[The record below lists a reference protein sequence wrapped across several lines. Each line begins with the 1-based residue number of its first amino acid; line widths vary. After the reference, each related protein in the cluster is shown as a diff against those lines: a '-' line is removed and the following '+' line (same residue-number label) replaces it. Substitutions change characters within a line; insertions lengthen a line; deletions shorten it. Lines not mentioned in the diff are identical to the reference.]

1 MSEKNNYTQ
10 LIEKLDAFI
19 RKFYLNQLIRGSLY
33 SLALLLVLFLGLNFL
48 EHYFYFSSDVRKVMF
63 WSFVGISALALGR
76 WIFEPLLHYFRLGKV
91 ISHEQAATI
100 VGNHFG
106 DVKDKLLNVL
116 QLKHQAD
123 QHPDQDLLFASVNQK
138 TEEIRLVPFK
148 SAIDLGQ
155 NRRYLKYTL
164 PPLLLLILILFVNSS
179 LITDSTLRLIEND
192 REFERPAPFRFVVD
206 KENLEV
212 IQYADYDLKVKVD
225 GEALPNDIFIDFDNV
240 QYRLTKEDAS
250 TFLYKFSN
258 VAKNVDFRLFSG
270 KVASESLT
278 LEVLKKPNI
287 TSFEVKLDYPA
298 YTGRPDED
306 LQSVGDLVIPEGTN
320 INWLFDAE
328 NTENL
333 FIRFDGAAD
342 FSDAKRSGDNLFTFQ
357 KRASKDETYK
367 IFVANKNV
375 PNGDSIGYSLT
386 VIPDQYPA
394 ISVEQ
399 FKDSTDRRLQYFA
412 GETSDDYGLR
422 KITFTYS
429 IKRANGREEAPK
441 SLELRKPEGK
451 SARFDY
457 TFDMYPLE
465 LKPGDQVTYFFESW
479 DNDGVNGSKSARTN
493 LLVFNMPTAEE
504 FEKMEQQNNEQIK
517 DDLLKALKESKKVQD
532 ELQKLRE
539 KLLQEKELKWQERK
553 ELEKLLDR
561 QKELQQQI
569 QDAKKSFEE
578 NLKNQEELNK
588 TDENIQQKQEQ
599 VEKLMD
605 EVMSE
610 EMQEL
615 MKQIEELM
623 EKLEKEGALEMMEQ
637 MQFNDQQLEKELD
650 RMLELFKQ
658 LEMEHEMQKTIEKL
672 EELAEKQEK
681 LSEETGKENSEKT
694 QEELKEEQEKI
705 NEEFE
710 KVEEKMEE
718 LEKKNEELENK
729 KDLGDTEQDQKD
741 INKDLNDS
749 KKQLDQKQNK
759 GASKSQKKASE
770 KMKKMADKMSQAME
784 SQAMEQ
790 MQEDMKALRQL
801 LENLLTLS
809 FDQEQL
815 IKDFDPTEINT
826 PRYVSLT
833 QQQFKIKDDFRLIE
847 DSLHALS
854 KRVFQLESF
863 ITEKVTEIKSNMK
876 SSLEDLE
883 ERRKPQAAD
892 HQQRTMKNVNDL
904 ALMLSETMAQMQQQM
919 SGMMS
924 GNQMCKNPNGQGQ
937 NGNVPKDKMSEGQKG
952 LNEQMKKMKEG
963 LEKSGKGQGNSKE
976 FAQMAARQ
984 AALREALRKKQQE
997 MQQRGKGDPQLQ
1009 QIIDEMNKVETD
1021 LVNKK
1026 LTNEMLKRQEEIL
1039 SRLLEHEKAERE
1051 RDLDNKRKA
1060 ETAQQYER
1068 KMPPSL
1074 EEYLKK
1080 REAEIDQFK
1089 TVSPSLKPY
1098 YKNLVEEYHKSLK
1111 SGK

>member
-1 MSEKNNYTQ
+1 
-10 LIEKLDAFI
+10 
-19 RKFYLNQLIRGSLY
+19 
-33 SLALLLVLFLGLNFL
+33 
-48 EHYFYFSSDVRKVMF
+48 
-63 WSFVGISALALGR
+63 
-76 WIFEPLLHYFRLGKV
+76 
-91 ISHEQAATI
+91 
-100 VGNHFG
+100 
-106 DVKDKLLNVL
+106 
-116 QLKHQAD
+116 
-123 QHPDQDLLFASVNQK
+123 
-138 TEEIRLVPFK
+138 
-148 SAIDLGQ
+148 
-155 NRRYLKYTL
+155 
-164 PPLLLLILILFVNSS
+164 
-179 LITDSTLRLIEND
+179 
-192 REFERPAPFRFVVD
+192 
-206 KENLEV
+206 
-212 IQYADYDLKVKVD
+212 
-225 GEALPNDIFIDFDNV
+225 
-240 QYRLTKEDAS
+240 
-250 TFLYKFSN
+250 
-258 VAKNVDFRLFSG
+258 
-270 KVASESLT
+270 
-278 LEVLKKPNI
+278 
-287 TSFEVKLDYPA
+287 
-298 YTGRPDED
+298 
-306 LQSVGDLVIPEGTN
+306 
-320 INWLFDAE
+320 
-328 NTENL
+328 
-333 FIRFDGAAD
+333 
-342 FSDAKRSGDNLFTFQ
+342 
-357 KRASKDETYK
+357 
-367 IFVANKNV
+367 
-375 PNGDSIGYSLT
+375 
-386 VIPDQYPA
+386 
-394 ISVEQ
+394 
-399 FKDSTDRRLQYFA
+399 
-412 GETSDDYGLR
+412 
-422 KITFTYS
+422 
-429 IKRANGREEAPK
+429 
-441 SLELRKPEGK
+441 
-451 SARFDY
+451 
-457 TFDMYPLE
+457 
-465 LKPGDQVTYFFESW
+465 
-479 DNDGVNGSKSARTN
+479 
-493 LLVFNMPTAEE
+493 
-504 FEKMEQQNNEQIK
+504 
-517 DDLLKALKESKKVQD
+517 
-532 ELQKLRE
+532 
-539 KLLQEKELKWQERK
+539 
-553 ELEKLLDR
+553 
-561 QKELQQQI
+561 
-569 QDAKKSFEE
+569 
-578 NLKNQEELNK
+578 
-588 TDENIQQKQEQ
+588 
-599 VEKLMD
+599 
-605 EVMSE
+605 
-610 EMQEL
+610 
-615 MKQIEELM
+615 
-623 EKLEKEGALEMMEQ
+623 
-637 MQFNDQQLEKELD
+637 
-650 RMLELFKQ
+650 
-658 LEMEHEMQKTIEKL
+658 
-672 EELAEKQEK
+672 
-681 LSEETGKENSEKT
+681 
-694 QEELKEEQEKI
+694 
-705 NEEFE
+705 
-710 KVEEKMEE
+710 
-718 LEKKNEELENK
+718 
-729 KDLGDTEQDQKD
+729 
-741 INKDLNDS
+741 
-749 KKQLDQKQNK
+749 
-759 GASKSQKKASE
+759 
-770 KMKKMADKMSQAME
+770 MKKMADKMSQAME

-1080 REAEIDQFK
+1080 REAEIDQFR